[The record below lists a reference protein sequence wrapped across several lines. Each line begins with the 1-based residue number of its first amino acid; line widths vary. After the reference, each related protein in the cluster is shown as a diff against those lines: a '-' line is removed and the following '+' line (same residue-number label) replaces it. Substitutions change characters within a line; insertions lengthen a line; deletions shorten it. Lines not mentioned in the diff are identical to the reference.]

1 MCRHNLLHS
10 LLDSNSHITSPDMSR
25 PPCKFLLTERVILCA
40 LLYAGFLLDL
50 LSCAKEFVWSGCGSS
65 ADFDCWSN
73 CYSSHELIVF
83 VVLETSIRCLDSHR
97 STMSFVIGHMSIR
110 LEYVA
115 IEDLSASPYCSRT
128 RPTVPRRLL
137 LKLHNFPLQNTTSN
151 GGSPSGV
158 CTPRSSSSTD

>member
-97 STMSFVIGHMSIR
+97 STMSV
-110 LEYVA
+110 LEQ
-115 IEDLSASPYCSRT
+115 SAS
-128 RPTVPRRLL
+128 
-137 LKLHNFPLQNTTSN
+137 FW
-151 GGSPSGV
+151 
-158 CTPRSSSSTD
+158 